1 MSWYD
6 GLSEIVDSVGGAWA
20 SIEHASSASPDAH
33 KDNTPI
39 KGENSD
45 GSTLV
50 ATTPTQWVAKTP
62 AAVWIG
68 GGALLLLTL
77 YLLGGKK

>member
-20 SIEHASSASPDAH
+20 SIEKANSASPDTH
-33 KDNTPI
+33 KATTPT

-62 AAVWIG
+62 TAVWLG
-68 GGALLLLTL
+68 GGALLLLAM
-77 YLLGGKK
+77 YLLGGRK

>member
-20 SIEHASSASPDAH
+20 SVEQANSASPDAH
-33 KDNTPI
+33 KETTPT

-45 GSTLV
+45 GSTLL
-50 ATTPTQWVAKTP
+50 ATSPSQWVAKTP
-62 AAVWIG
+62 TGVWIG
-68 GGALLLLTL
+68 GGALLLLAL
-77 YLLGGKK
+77 YVLGSRK